1 MKQLKSSIEDFRE
14 IFEKGIKAG
23 CVTEPIC
30 SFDES
35 TTAQSVKKILDENHY
50 DLVGVRTNGII
61 NGYACRS
68 DLAEGQIS
76 KYFNKFDSRDIL
88 PDTISIP
95 EVLEVLNNSNH
106 VFISSF
112 GMVSGIITRGD
123 LQKMPIRMW
132 LFSLI
137 SLIEMQMLR
146 IIRERFPDKSW
157 VKLISPGRKEKAEK
171 YFIDLK
177 NKNEEIDPVDCLQF
191 CDKYTIISKTEDILE
206 KLQYGKKKKEF
217 CTLLKELEELRNNL
231 AHAQDIITAKWP
243 SIINI
248 SKIAEEFLK
257 ICEII
262 NGGKNHI
269 I

>member
-1 MKQLKSSIEDFRE
+1 MKQLKSSIEDLRE
-14 IFEKGIKAG
+14 IFEKSIKAS

-35 TTAQSVKKILDENHY
+35 TTALSVKKILDENHY
-50 DLVGVRTNGII
+50 DLVGVRTNGVI

-76 KYFNKFDSRDIL
+76 KYFNKFDSKDIL

-95 EVLEVLNNSNH
+95 KVLEVLKNSDH

-123 LQKMPIRMW
+123 LRKIPIRMW

-146 IIRERFPDKSW
+146 IIRARYPENSWEELIDDDKIIKRAKNYFK
-157 VKLISPGRKEKAEK
+157 KLRK
-171 YFIDLK
+171 
-177 NKNEEIDPVDCLQF
+177 NNEEIDLVDCLQF
-191 CDKYTIISKTEDILE
+191 FDKYTIISKTEDLLK
-206 KLQYGKKKKEF
+206 KLQCNKNDF
-217 CTLLKELEELRNNL
+217 CTFLEDLKNLRNKL
-231 AHAQDIITAKWP
+231 AHAQDIITADWP
-243 SIINI
+243 NIIDM
-248 SKIAEEFLK
+248 STAAEEFLK
-257 ICEII
+257 TCETI
-262 NGGKNHI
+262 NGVKNHI